1 MDLYEELGINGD
13 LVVGDLHDIAFQI
26 VVLGKDHDSNGQGKS
41 ALQKRAHQ
49 KKIEQLKVE
58 LKIAYLRRY
67 FKEELEQLAVKEVI
81 KYKDASTRVIVLL
94 IFASILLGALAQSG
108 LQNKFGFSLI
118 TFLQNIINP

>member
-26 VVLGKDHDSNGQGKS
+26 VVLSKDHDSNGQGKS